1 MTIVYNGHFF
11 STDGVMQLHTT
22 ICISN
27 SDLSAYLNRFYI
39 LISILT
45 PDNLVR
51 LDPLILIHK
60 TVTSKPKKQTNDR
73 TKREFLLHKEKEE
86 NGKPSPQKQEFSCS
100 SPSAVTSQPHTCFFT
115 PTFELKITSIK
126 SHFKPNFFSFTQFS
140 EKY

>member
-27 SDLSAYLNRFYI
+27 SGLSAYLNRFYI

-51 LDPLILIHK
+51 LNPLLLIHK
-60 TVTSKPKKQTNDR
+60 TVICSKEQNTNFEKLKQT
-73 TKREFLLHKEKEE
+73 L
-86 NGKPSPQKQEFSCS
+86 
-100 SPSAVTSQPHTCFFT
+100 
-115 PTFELKITSIK
+115 
-126 SHFKPNFFSFTQFS
+126 
-140 EKY
+140 

>member
-51 LDPLILIHK
+51 LNPLLLIHK
-60 TVTSKPKKQTNDR
+60 TVMGKFM
-73 TKREFLLHKEKEE
+73 KRQP
-86 NGKPSPQKQEFSCS
+86 NGKRQTREPPKENFDS
-100 SPSAVTSQPHTCFFT
+100 S
-115 PTFELKITSIK
+115 
-126 SHFKPNFFSFTQFS
+126 
-140 EKY
+140 

>member
-39 LISILT
+39 LISTLT

-51 LDPLILIHK
+51 LNPLLLIHK
-60 TVTSKPKKQTNDR
+60 TV
-73 TKREFLLHKEKEE
+73 
-86 NGKPSPQKQEFSCS
+86 
-100 SPSAVTSQPHTCFFT
+100 
-115 PTFELKITSIK
+115 ELNQRQNERKI
-126 SHFKPNFFSFTQFS
+126 FVA
-140 EKY
+140 

>member
-39 LISILT
+39 LISIVT

-51 LDPLILIHK
+51 LNPLLLIHK
-60 TVTSKPKKQTNDR
+60 TVVRHAKKTFRILIRSETEIINRWINWAGNRAEPCFYIKHRITGICKLNNKKPTN
-73 TKREFLLHKEKEE
+73 
-86 NGKPSPQKQEFSCS
+86 
-100 SPSAVTSQPHTCFFT
+100 
-115 PTFELKITSIK
+115 
-126 SHFKPNFFSFTQFS
+126 
-140 EKY
+140 

>member
-39 LISILT
+39 LINILT

-51 LDPLILIHK
+51 LNPLLLIHK
-60 TVTSKPKKQTNDR
+60 TVTCNAQI
-73 TKREFLLHKEKEE
+73 L
-86 NGKPSPQKQEFSCS
+86 PSFHLRK
-100 SPSAVTSQPHTCFFT
+100 
-115 PTFELKITSIK
+115 
-126 SHFKPNFFSFTQFS
+126 HFNYLCVNNQS
-140 EKY
+140 EIE